1 MYFRQ
6 ILGSSATISFG
17 FFFPNYQLQQ
27 TRVNRIILSLYLSY
41 TEQSYL
47 FPRQNQAS
55 FPSFNDS
62 LTHELIYMT
71 KKKEKEMLLKVS
83 HALRTP
89 GRLKKMKEGGEIGCL
104 G

>member
-1 MYFRQ
+1 M
-6 ILGSSATISFG
+6 
-17 FFFPNYQLQQ
+17 
-27 TRVNRIILSLYLSY
+27 LSLYLSY
-41 TEQSYL
+41 IEQLYL

-71 KKKEKEMLLKVS
+71 KKKEKDMPLKVS

-89 GRLKKMKEGGEIGCL
+89 RRMKKRKGGNWMSWLRAQGKLRIWRLSIMRTQTSARL
-104 G
+104 